1 MKDHILMEISA
12 IEIDCQ
18 AECLL
23 LQLTAHIDISTVSLV
38 GETVLFEFLYVG
50 GASGNGKIAC

>member
-1 MKDHILMEISA
+1 MEISA